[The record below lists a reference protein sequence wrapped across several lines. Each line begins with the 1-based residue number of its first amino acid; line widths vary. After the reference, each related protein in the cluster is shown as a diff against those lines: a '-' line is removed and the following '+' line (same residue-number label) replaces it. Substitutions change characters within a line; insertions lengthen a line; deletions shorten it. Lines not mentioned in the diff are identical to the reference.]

1 MTRRAGGDKE
11 MPDEVGVPDSFCNK
25 KQDSCCV
32 CESSGHDPEQS
43 FQGYVLGKR
52 SSREQTDP
60 TDSNINPSRKP
71 TILQFAEEC

>member
-1 MTRRAGGDKE
+1 MTRCAGGHKD
-11 MPDEVGVPDSFCNK
+11 MPDEVSVSEPLCDK
-25 KQDSCCV
+25 EQDSCCV

-43 FQGYVLGKR
+43 FQGYVPGKR